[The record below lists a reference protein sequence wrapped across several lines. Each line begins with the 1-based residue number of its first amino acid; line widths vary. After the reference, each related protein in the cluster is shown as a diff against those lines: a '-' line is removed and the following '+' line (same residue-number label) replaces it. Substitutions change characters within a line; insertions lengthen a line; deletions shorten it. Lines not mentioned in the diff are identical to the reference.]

1 MSSLLRCNATQN
13 QKQYFNFCNPS
24 PNSSIWVLN
33 FSSMVEYKN
42 LLLSQ
47 SGAGRASQRRL
58 ECKLI
63 IIIIIIIIIYE
74 KESTLDEA
82 SYLESLS

>member
-1 MSSLLRCNATQN
+1 
-13 QKQYFNFCNPS
+13 
-24 PNSSIWVLN
+24 
-33 FSSMVEYKN
+33 MVEYKN